1 MTSKNKLKYL
11 FLLAVLV
18 AAGFALADALGAFN
32 PKPYTE
38 VHHGSVIHYVPDN
51 RDPDVSIERFPTQE
65 PGPDEIIT
73 PTGQVVSKSEWKQQ
87 QQESSSKKPDS
98 EEAADKN
105 VRTIDIIGTD
115 QMKFVVKEEGK
126 QIGTGGSINVFDGKQ
141 YLMLNT
147 IEAAPG
153 EQLRIRLKTLSQ
165 LNPGMMS
172 HNWVL
177 LDKDVDP
184 QTFVSAATRENDYIP
199 SGQEEDII
207 AYTGLAG
214 DGETVEVTFTV
225 PEETGRYEYLCSFM
239 SHFAAGM
246 KGELVVKSKTALN
259 K

>member
-51 RDPDVSIERFPTQE
+51 RDPDVSIERFPTQK
-65 PGPDEIIT
+65 PGPNEVIT
-73 PTGQVVSKSEWKQQ
+73 PTGQLVEKSEWKRQQ
-87 QQESSSKKPDS
+87 QKSSSKELGNEKS
-98 EEAADKN
+98 ADKN
-105 VRTIDIIGTD
+105 IRTIEIIGTD
-115 QMKFVVKEEGK
+115 QMKFVVKEEGE
-126 QIGTGGSINVFDGKQ
+126 QIGTGGPVKTFNGKQ
-141 YLMLNT
+141 YLMLNQ
-147 IEAAPG
+147 IEVKPG

-177 LDKDVDP
+177 LNKNVDP
-184 QTFVSAATRENDYIP
+184 QAFVSAANRENNYLP
-199 SGQEEDII
+199 SVREEDII
-207 AYTGLAG
+207 ASTGLAA
-214 DGETVEVTFTV
+214 DGETVEVVFNA
-225 PEETGRYEYLCSFM
+225 PDEPGSYDFLCSFM

-246 KGELVVKSKTALN
+246 RGKLIVQS
-259 K
+259 